1 MPMPVESGI
10 VDTNVL
16 IYALDTAAPQHAAAR
31 ALLEAAREDAAT
43 LFVTS
48 QILCEF
54 CSVTTNPRRVAR
66 PRDAAEAMT
75 VLSEI
80 LAFLH
85 VLPVPA
91 GTIDK
96 LLDLLR
102 RRPVTGIDVFD
113 LHIVATMHLTTEVS
127 RRWNLLLRS
136 SRALA
141 RPRTQRFYS
150 VRLAS

>member
-1 MPMPVESGI
+1 MTMPVEPGI

-31 ALLEAAREDAAT
+31 ALLDAAREDTAT

-54 CSVTTNPRRVAR
+54 YSVMTNPRRVAR
-66 PRDAAEAMT
+66 PRTAAEAMT
-75 VLSEI
+75 VLSDM
-80 LAFLH
+80 LTFLH

-91 GTIDK
+91 GTIDR

-102 RRPVTGIDVFD
+102 RRPVTGSDVFD
-113 LHIVATMHLTTEVS
+113 LHIVAAMQANGIGRIYTFNVADFEAFPEL
-127 RRWNLLLRS
+127 
-136 SRALA
+136 
-141 RPRTQRFYS
+141 S
-150 VRLAS
+150 VVPPAAAP

>member
-1 MPMPVESGI
+1 MLVEPGI

-31 ALLEAAREDAAT
+31 ALLNTAREDAAT

-54 CSVTTNPRRVAR
+54 YSVMTNPRRIAW
-66 PRDAAEAMT
+66 PRDASEAMT

-91 GTIDK
+91 GTIDR

-102 RRPVTGIDVFD
+102 RHPVTGSDVFD
-113 LHIVATMHLTTEVS
+113 LQIAATMQANGV
-127 RRWNLLLRS
+127 
-136 SRALA
+136 
-141 RPRTQRFYS
+141 QRIYTFNADDFAVFPELS
-150 VRLAS
+150 IVTP